1 MKSDKEGENEQW
13 SVVNVLVQAVSPYT
27 EDYIEKSN
35 IKVDDSTISET
46 LIRKITF
53 YIS

>member
-1 MKSDKEGENEQW
+1 MVDNTLDQD
-13 SVVNVLVQAVSPYT
+13 VTDT

-35 IKVDDSTISET
+35 IKVDDSTVSET
-46 LIRKITF
+46 LTRKITF

>member
-1 MKSDKEGENEQW
+1 MDSGQHI
-13 SVVNVLVQAVSPYT
+13 SPGRIPLNT

-35 IKVDDSTISET
+35 IKVDDSTVSET